1 MPMSGVLHH
10 RIKHSEEAL
19 HGALNGVLLSPLA
32 PTLLFV
38 AIIVV
43 CLLLFSRAA

>member
-1 MPMSGVLHH
+1 MSGVLHH
-10 RIKHSEEAL
+10 RIRHSEEVLHSAL
-19 HGALNGVLLSPLA
+19 YGVLLSPLA

-38 AIIVV
+38 AIVIV